1 MNKRLQELNDAV
13 FSKDDIV
20 FVNKTSRNVIFVDA
34 DLVYTVFINYITL
47 GKDNFNEEDPESIIQ
62 VTPITCCNR

>member
-20 FVNKTSRNVIFVDA
+20 FVNKTTGNGIFVDA

-47 GKDNFNEEDPESIIQ
+47 DNDNFNEEDPESIIQ